1 MINLIPSKYIDTF
14 GKFLYSIISKLRNP
28 NTVFLIYSDYSHD
41 YKNLDALENAL
52 KALSLSKLSIE
63 ILDSNSHFLSS
74 IIKLSRAKVV
84 VIDAANKVLSK
95 LTLSDKTTCLQ
106 VWHSGGLF
114 KKVGFDALRKNFDPQ
129 KEEIRINRIHGNI
142 DYFVISDEK
151 LIPEYMR
158 MFRLS
163 KDQVLPF
170 GLPRTDELLSLNSNS
185 VRSQLEKMY
194 PKTKG
199 KKLLMYAPT
208 FRTEESGRTF
218 KNFLDITLLKNSLG
232 NEWEFLIRKHPSL
245 KNTQDSNDLKEWI
258 DVSNLDG
265 NFTLTAADV
274 LVTDFSSIMFD
285 FSLLNK
291 KVVLLKTDYNSYLSE
306 RGVYL
311 EPEDLVGSDY
321 VVQNTNELI
330 SLLQNLNNLKE
341 QDLAQKYMSAC
352 NGNSTRKVVDFI
364 LELVK

>member
-1 MINLIPSKYIDTF
+1 VKIIPARYYI
-14 GKFLYSIISKLRNP
+14 KFYKLLYSILLKCFKQNHIL
-28 NTVFLIYSDYSHD
+28 FIYSDYSKD
-41 YKNLDALENAL
+41 YKNLETVFNAL
-52 KALSLSKLSIE
+52 KKSSFSSNNIKVIKPNSSYIISI
-63 ILDSNSHFLSS
+63 F
-74 IIKLSRAKVV
+74 KLSRAKVV

-114 KKVGFDALRKNFDPQ
+114 KKVGFDAVRKNFDPQ

-185 VRSQLEKMY
+185 VRSQLEKMS

-218 KNFLDITLLKNSLG
+218 KNFLDITLLKKSLG